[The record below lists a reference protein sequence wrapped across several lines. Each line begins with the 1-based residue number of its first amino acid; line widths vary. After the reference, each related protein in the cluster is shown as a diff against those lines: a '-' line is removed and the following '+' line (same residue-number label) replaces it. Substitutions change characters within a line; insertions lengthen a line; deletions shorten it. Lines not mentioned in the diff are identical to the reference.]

1 MPDWLEEREYCE
13 GLENIKYK
21 KCDNWA
27 FGNVND
33 CKDNAPAGTVGWQAC
48 GIGSSPGGK
57 EPGHTAA
64 ACSERTD
71 DFKCAW
77 GQNCFAITGKSKDTK
92 CDPTS
97 FEEDKNICDIYSTGI
112 TYSKCSNWANNDPNS
127 CNQSSK
133 KPSDIIG
140 WIPCAIGSDPTTTS
154 CSPYSTE
161 FNCKWGQDCFA
172 VKKYDTSSSGC
183 DPTKYEPLVSEQ
195 CDTAGNKLSYQK
207 CVSWKNNDP
216 NSCNQSS
223 KKSSSVTGWITCA
236 VGSDP
241 STINCSPYSTDFN
254 CKVGQECFAVTSL
267 KTDESCEKSVL
278 VKVQETTENI
288 VKTLAAGG
296 SDIYLYGIIG
306 LIVLFLLLIIF

>member
-1 MPDWLEEREYCE
+1 
-13 GLENIKYK
+13 
-21 KCDNWA
+21 
-27 FGNVND
+27 
-33 CKDNAPAGTVGWQAC
+33 
-48 GIGSSPGGK
+48 
-57 EPGHTAA
+57 
-64 ACSERTD
+64 
-71 DFKCAW
+71 
-77 GQNCFAITGKSKDTK
+77 
-92 CDPTS
+92 
-97 FEEDKNICDIYSTGI
+97 
-112 TYSKCSNWANNDPNS
+112 
-127 CNQSSK
+127 
-133 KPSDIIG
+133 
-140 WIPCAIGSDPTTTS
+140 
-154 CSPYSTE
+154 
-161 FNCKWGQDCFA
+161 
-172 VKKYDTSSSGC
+172 
-183 DPTKYEPLVSEQ
+183 
-195 CDTAGNKLSYQK
+195 